1 MKYTMIYGLALG
13 AAALATPSLQAQKDF
28 LNKDAA
34 NWIKNLDKDAKES
47 DRRNAAFALGKMG
60 SDAVDAVPTLKRVTA
75 QDSSPKVREAAVFA
89 LGEIARES
97 LQAAGDRQLV
107 PLFVKALKDDAWP
120 VRRSAAFALG
130 CLGQDCVAAQEPLE
144 AALRDS
150 YPEVRQNAAW
160 ALGRIGQPA
169 IPKLREAL
177 RDTDPFVRRDA
188 AQSLYQV
195 PEPEPIRVALN
206 EFLNLCRDDNSEVRR
221 ATVAVLIR
229 IVGPE
234 DAKIAAAPLRG
245 VLTDGDEE
253 IRTNA
258 ALAMANIG
266 GKEAAAA
273 VPVLVS
279 ALHRGDIE
287 LRRQAAAALRN
298 IGPDA
303 ARAVPDLITTL
314 KDPDAELRHNTAV
327 ALGGIGPP
335 AEKAVPALVDMLTD
349 RKEIQEPRMAA
360 AGALSRIGGVPAAID
375 ALPRL
380 LQVISNADDDGTV
393 RWRAMWAL
401 RAHDFNL
408 TKLPGVYPALTKV
421 LKERKTEENRML
433 RNDCAYMLGMLQGKD
448 VPKEVLDALVDFLHD
463 SKVQIYVR
471 TDANLQAS
479 GAELGSG
486 KATVKETGKGDG
498 RVMATQALRQI
509 GAARVRQ
516 RPEIIQQLQTLAA
529 DPKTFGE
536 LRQDC
541 AKLLKELR

>member
-1 MKYTMIYGLALG
+1 MKRTMIFGLALG
-13 AAALATPSLQAQKDF
+13 AAFLTTPSVQAQKDF
-28 LNKDAA
+28 LNKGVAS
-34 NWIKNLDKDAKES
+34 WIKNLDKDAKEV
-47 DRRNAAFALGKMG
+47 DRRSAAFALGKMG
-60 SDAVDAVPTLKRVTA
+60 SDAVDAVPALKRIA
-75 QDSSPKVREAAVFA
+75 GQDPSPKVREAAVFA

-97 LQAAGDRQLV
+97 IKAAGDPQLA
-107 PLFVKALKDDAWP
+107 PLFVKSLKDDAWP

-195 PEPEPIRVALN
+195 AEPEPIRVALD

-221 ATVAVLIR
+221 ATVTVLIR

-234 DAKIAAAPLRG
+234 DAKTAAAPLRG

-258 ALAMANIG
+258 ALALANIG

-273 VPVLVS
+273 VPVLVT

-303 ARAVPDLITTL
+303 ARAVPDLIKTL

-327 ALGGIGPP
+327 ALGGIGAP
-335 AEKAVPALVDMLTD
+335 AEKAVPALVEMLID
-349 RKEIQEPRMAA
+349 RKEVQEPRMAA
-360 AGALSRIGGVPAAID
+360 AGALSRIGAVPAAID

-380 LQVISNADDDGTV
+380 LQLISNADDDADV
-393 RWRAMWAL
+393 RWRTVWAL
-401 RAHDFNL
+401 RPHNVSL
-408 TKLPGVYPALTKV
+408 QKVPGVYPALTKV
-421 LKERKTEENRML
+421 LKEPKTEANRML
-433 RNDCAYMLGMLQGKD
+433 RHDCAYMVGVLQGKD
-448 VPKEVLDALVDFLHD
+448 VPNEVLDALVDFLHD

-471 TDANLQAS
+471 TDANLQAT
-479 GAELGSG
+479 GAEIVSG
-486 KATVKETGKGDG
+486 KAKVTETGKGDG

-509 GAARVRQ
+509 GAAKVRQ
-516 RPEIIQQLQTLAA
+516 RPEIIRQLQTLAA
-529 DPKTFGE
+529 DPNTFVE